1 MRVDEEQILGNPVT
15 LAMPKACIN
24 PIDPTETWND
34 DWMDGYDSV
43 VCSWREDDDGK
54 IEVMSKYTKQLKT
67 VRKIHYA
74 YSAYKGKWH
83 AKYITIPEPPTD
95 SLFNARALFDSGQRM
110 IDMLPDRYSVSKHA
124 DQEFVDNLNRHLRE
138 LRKIVKNPSLYD
150 IDWGESYREWQILID
165 EDIKIAVRSDGYGY
179 MYISAW
185 ESKGGEDGK

>member
-1 MRVDEEQILGNPVT
+1 
-15 LAMPKACIN
+15 
-24 PIDPTETWND
+24 
-34 DWMDGYDSV
+34 
-43 VCSWREDDDGK
+43 
-54 IEVMSKYTKQLKT
+54 
-67 VRKIHYA
+67 
-74 YSAYKGKWH
+74 
-83 AKYITIPEPPTD
+83 
-95 SLFNARALFDSGQRM
+95 M

-124 DQEFVDNLNRHLRE
+124 DQEFVDNLNRHLKE